1 MPIYKK
7 PNGTYQLYW
16 RKGNQNVYKTFDKKS
31 SANLYEKK
39 LNEEF
44 DKGRDLTQLKKQ
56 TLGSLLMRYRDE
68 VSIHKEDFLAEKR
81 QINRLLLKYDWMLSV
96 RLDNLNQ
103 TLFNKFKNK
112 RLEDVGHIS
121 SKHKG
126 NYRATNKDLILFGSV
141 LDTAR
146 NEWDIGVHNFAKDIK
161 KFKKGKS
168 SGRRRIIRRSEY
180 KTLLNAKF
188 HSQRDYKIWRA
199 LLVFLRH
206 NPIRPVDLHKLTWNE
221 IDIDNRKIII
231 RKPKNNLTRQ
241 IDILGPR
248 MYISELRDYT
258 KSDNKVIPKSQRAV
272 IMDRQRL
279 LEKYNIE
286 DLELYDFK
294 RHAVTKLIKKGKDI
308 SYVTKQ
314 AGWKNFNMAYT
325 YFQEEGIY
333 GL

>member
-7 PNGTYQLYW
+7 PNGTYQVSY
-16 RKGNQNVYKTFDKKS
+16 RKGSQKVFKSFLNKS
-31 SANLYEKK
+31 SAKAYEKR
-39 LNEEF
+39 LEEEF
-44 DKGRDLTQLKKQ
+44 DKGRDLTQLRKQ
-56 TLGSLLMRYRDE
+56 TLGSLLKRYRDE
-68 VSIHKEDFLAEKR
+68 VSIHKEDYLTEKR

-126 NYRATNKDLILFGSV
+126 NFRATNKDLVLFGSV
-141 LDTAR
+141 LSHAR

-168 SGRRRIIRRSEY
+168 EGRRRIIRRSEY
-180 KTLLNAKF
+180 KTLLKAKF
-188 HSQRDYKIWRA
+188 HSERDYKIWRA

-206 NPIRPVDLHKLTWNE
+206 NPIRPIDLHKLTWNE
-221 IDIDNRKIII
+221 VDIENRKIII

-248 MYISELRDYT
+248 MYISELRDFT

-279 LEKYNIE
+279 LNKYNID

-308 SYVTKQ
+308 AYVTKQ